1 MTAPKRILIVDDS
14 IDAAESLAALLEIDG
29 HLTQVAH
36 SGPDALAV
44 VQSFV
49 PDLAFIDIG
58 MPGMDG
64 YELAAALRAMPAL
77 RRMSLVALS
86 GWGAHK
92 NGQQAGA
99 SGFDQ
104 HLTKPAELNAIYGV
118 LAGLD
123 QLR

>member
-1 MTAPKRILIVDDS
+1 MTATRRILIVDDN

-36 SGPDALAV
+36 NGPDALAA
-44 VQSFV
+44 VQRFV

-64 YELAAALRAMPAL
+64 YEVAAALRAMPTL
-77 RRMSLVALS
+77 QRTVLVALS
-86 GWGAHK
+86 GWGAK
-92 NGQQAGA
+92 DRQPAAA
-99 SGFDQ
+99 SCFDQ
-104 HLTKPAELNAIYGV
+104 HLTKPAELDAIYGV

-123 QLR
+123 QAR